1 MRYKTSGVCSSAIE
15 FELDDQK
22 KIHNVKFQGGC
33 SGNTQGVARLV
44 EGMEAEEAIRRLEG
58 IRCGVRPTSCPDQ
71 LSKALKEA
79 QNPIRIPQPF
89 FCYPS
94 FLSHLSQRD

>member
-15 FELDDQK
+15 FEPDDQK

-44 EGMEAEEAIRRLEG
+44 EAHGGRG
-58 IRCGVRPTSCPDQ
+58 SDPP
-71 LSKALKEA
+71 
-79 QNPIRIPQPF
+79 P
-89 FCYPS
+89 
-94 FLSHLSQRD
+94 

>member
-44 EGMEAEEAIRRLEG
+44 EGMEAEEAI
-58 IRCGVRPTSCPDQ
+58 P
-71 LSKALKEA
+71 ALRESA
-79 QNPIRIPQPF
+79 AVYVLHPARISYQK
-89 FCYPS
+89 
-94 FLSHLSQRD
+94 L